1 MDTYIY
7 RSRTDI
13 GSTYPFNKPF
23 YFLMN
28 VRSEAIGQVIRTIQ
42 PFTPKQWK
50 WIISGFSNSQQT
62 VLSCWGE
69 VIIHLILTNQ
79 FLEFDEFSEGKTFR
93 KDSS

>member
-1 MDTYIY
+1 
-7 RSRTDI
+7 
-13 GSTYPFNKPF
+13 
-23 YFLMN
+23 MN
-28 VRSEAIGQVIRTIQ
+28 VAVGGNWPGDPDDTTVYPQTME
-42 PFTPKQWK
+42 